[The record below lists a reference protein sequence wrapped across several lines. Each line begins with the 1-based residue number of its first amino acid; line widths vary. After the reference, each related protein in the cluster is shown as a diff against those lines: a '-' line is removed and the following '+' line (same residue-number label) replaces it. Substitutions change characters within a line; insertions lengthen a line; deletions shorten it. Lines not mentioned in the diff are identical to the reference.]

1 MSAINS
7 ALSELAKKQSN
18 TTIEAA
24 VVPTVKTRSPWVWLI
39 AGFAL
44 SLTVGGWAIT
54 QSAPEVAEASSN
66 VVSNS
71 QHSVVPSPTNKVAPQ
86 VSVTVEDALP
96 SNTTVEKAVPNSISE
111 VATEPPR
118 PTLGQSQVEPETKP
132 VLVAKNTNGPEVSTT
147 SAALKKTS
155 AEPAVPANQM
165 VIKQV
170 ELSAEQLAANARG
183 RAQKAL
189 DSNDLLGALTGF
201 TEALRYTP
209 RDEDIRKK
217 LAVLYFGKGDTRK
230 AYELLQTG
238 IQLNDD
244 SEALRLSLSK
254 LLIKANQS
262 EAALSPL
269 VHLPPS
275 PSKDY
280 LAMRAVLS
288 QKSQHEEIALESYQK
303 LVELDGSNARWWLGL
318 GIQQERQLD
327 FSSAKHSYQQAL
339 TRVGIS
345 SQSQTF
351 VRDRLKILKDLEEA
365 ESAN

>member
-1 MSAINS
+1 MSAINT
-7 ALSELAKKQSN
+7 ALSDLAKKQS
-18 TTIEAA
+18 TSKIEAA
-24 VVPTVKTRSPWVWLI
+24 HVPKVKTRSPWVWVL

-44 SLTVGGWAIT
+44 SLTVGGWAVT
-54 QSAPEVAEASSN
+54 QSAPETLPSSSSAENTSLVASISPTQKTTPQVTVALEPETVNVKALTQHSKPIEISKPKAPKPDFQQSEVVTTPIEKAATKPILLASNNVAKSHSHAEASSEYEN
-66 VVSNS
+66 
-71 QHSVVPSPTNKVAPQ
+71 
-86 VSVTVEDALP
+86 
-96 SNTTVEKAVPNSISE
+96 
-111 VATEPPR
+111 
-118 PTLGQSQVEPETKP
+118 
-132 VLVAKNTNGPEVSTT
+132 
-147 SAALKKTS
+147 
-155 AEPAVPANQM
+155 EPASM

-170 ELSAEQLAANARG
+170 ELTPEQLATNAKG
-183 RAQKAL
+183 RAKKAL
-189 DSNDLLGALTGF
+189 DSNDLSGALAGY
-201 TEALRYTP
+201 TEVLRYTP
-209 RDEDIRKK
+209 RDEKARKK

-230 AYELLQTG
+230 AYELLQDG
-238 IQLNDD
+238 IKLNND

-288 QKSQHEEIALESYQK
+288 QKSQQEEIALESYQHLVK
-303 LVELDGSNARWWLGL
+303 LDEENARWWLGL
-318 GIQQERQLD
+318 AIQQERQLQ
-327 FSSAKHSYQQAL
+327 FSEAKNSYQQAL

-351 VRDRLKILKDLEEA
+351 VRDRLKIIKDLEEA